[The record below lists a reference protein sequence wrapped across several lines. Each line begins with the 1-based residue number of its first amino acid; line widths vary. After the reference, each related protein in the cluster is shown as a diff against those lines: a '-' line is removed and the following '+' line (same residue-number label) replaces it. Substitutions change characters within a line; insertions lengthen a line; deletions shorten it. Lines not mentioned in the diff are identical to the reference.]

1 MNESKF
7 ENRDEKAVNK
17 ESKRSASKIIKPTLF
32 IIAFFIVSALLV
44 NALAPKSL
52 IADILGGKSRVE
64 YSFQGLV
71 QVAVKDKTVVDYNP
85 VTGEAKGN
93 HTEYTYDDCLWFK
106 SDDKS
111 YSPNYMMV
119 PDYLLEKDRA
129 SAMAALKEIADRGES
144 FEVYQYDNAVSHI
157 VYYNVNGYRMKC
169 VPPIHGEYKIKRT

>member
-1 MNESKF
+1 M
-7 ENRDEKAVNK
+7 
-17 ESKRSASKIIKPTLF
+17 
-32 IIAFFIVSALLV
+32 LV

-71 QVAVKDKTVVDYNP
+71 QVAVEDKTVVDYNP

-119 PDYLLEKDRA
+119 PDYLLEKDRV
-129 SAMAALKEIADRGES
+129 SAMAALK
-144 FEVYQYDNAVSHI
+144 
-157 VYYNVNGYRMKC
+157 
-169 VPPIHGEYKIKRT
+169 